1 MLWNRVEATE
11 ATVTLLTGKIYMPT
25 LASQPTGGA
34 STSSCKRQMRSEQ
47 EIFDDLT
54 NLCRSKGFVHAIA
67 QICFRDNIV
76 GFHDQLKAEDM
87 AKLFSESRLIRTEVT
102 TLIGL
107 MIGAPIDF
115 TLPAPTIVSSYIER
129 SEALLKELHEV
140 ILEPAKKAISSNDTA
155 AQNPNPFK
163 SGEILREVIFYGGE
177 SAYTSQY
184 RDLALKKYSADS
196 AWLLREKGIC
206 MEVALEAC
214 RGICQILDTRLV
226 ETVKSLEGKPI
237 DERTMLPGF
246 TFSCDEIAVYIR
258 QPVESVKAVVEA
270 FTVPNSD
277 RNATFTSLHSFNKA
291 YEFPFIRKGSDDFI
305 LLQYYGITEA
315 LYETPFYW
323 MCDDKTY
330 TETAFRNR
338 GNFTEAFSAERL
350 TSVFGRHC
358 VFRNVEILESKS
370 KVSGEIDVLVIFGNR
385 AIVVQAKSKKLT
397 LAARKGNDLQLQSD
411 FKLAVQRAVDQAHTC
426 AELLGKPSVILRCKD
441 GTPVLPT
448 GGLHTIF
455 PVSVVADHYPALAFQ
470 TRQFLKNRSNELIV
484 PPLVI
489 DVFGL
494 DAIVEML
501 NSPLRLLSYL
511 SLRAQYGNKFWI
523 SHEHMLLSFH
533 LTHNLWLEED
543 IDYELLHDSVA
554 LPLDVAMAV
563 RRDGIPGAKTPDG
576 ILTRMD
582 GTHFARIIKE
592 IEDETNPAAIDLGLM
607 LLELGEDTVRAI
619 NEGIVRLLDATA
631 ADGGLHG
638 TTISISTAST
648 GLTIHCSR
656 LDRNEAEI
664 ELWNRCGWW
673 KNSRNANSWF
683 GLAIRPDGAIQL
695 AGKLTTAL
703 NIHKQIEANPS
714 NSRSSYQLNMASG
727 RKAMRKIVRNE
738 RCPCGSGKKFKHCCI
753 DL

>member
-11 ATVTLLTGKIYMPT
+11 ATVSLLTGNIYMST
-25 LASQPTGGA
+25 HASQLTGEA
-34 STSSCKRQMRSEQ
+34 STRSCKRQMRSEQ

-54 NLCRSKGFVHAIA
+54 KHCRSKGFVHAIA

-76 GFHDQLKAEDM
+76 GFRDELKAEDM

-107 MIGAPIDF
+107 MMGAPIDF
-115 TLPAPTIVSSYIER
+115 NSPAPTIVSSYIER

-155 AQNPNPFK
+155 AQIPNLFK

-177 SAYTSQY
+177 SAYTFQY
-184 RDLALKKYSADS
+184 RDLATKKYSADS
-196 AWLLREKGIC
+196 AWLLQNKGIC
-206 MEVALEAC
+206 LKVAREVC
-214 RGICQILDTRLV
+214 RGICQLFETRLI
-226 ETVKSLEGKPI
+226 ETVKSLEDKPI
-237 DERTMLPGF
+237 NEWTMLPGF
-246 TFSCDEIAVYIR
+246 TFSCDELAAHIR
-258 QPVESVKAVVEA
+258 QPVESVRAVVEA
-270 FTVPNSD
+270 FTVPNSE
-277 RNATFTSLHSFNKA
+277 RNATFTSLHAFNAA
-291 YEFPFIRKGSDDFI
+291 YEFPFIRKGPDEFI
-305 LLQYYGITEA
+305 LLQDYGISEA
-315 LYETPFYW
+315 LYETPYYW
-323 MCDDKTY
+323 MCADKAY
-330 TETAFRNR
+330 AETAFRNR

-350 TSVFGRHC
+350 TSVFGDNR

-370 KVSGEIDVLVIFGNR
+370 EVLGEIDVLVLFGNR

-397 LAARKGNDLQLQSD
+397 LEARKGNDLWLQSD
-411 FKLAVQRAVDQAHTC
+411 FKAAVQHAVDQAYTC
-426 AELLGKPSVILRCKD
+426 AGLLDKPSVTLRCKGD
-441 GTPVLPT
+441 KSVPLVGP
-448 GGLHTIF
+448 LHTIF

-470 TRQFLKNRSNELIV
+470 ARQFLETRSNERIV

-511 SLRAQYGNKFWI
+511 SLRAQFGNNIWN
-523 SHEHMLLSFH
+523 SHEHMLLSYH
-533 LTHNLWLEED
+533 LTHNLWLEKD
-543 IDYELLHDSVA
+543 VDYEFHDSVS

-563 RRDGIPGAKTPDG
+563 RRDGIPGAATPDG
-576 ILTRMD
+576 ILTQME

-638 TTISISTAST
+638 MTISISTAST

-656 LDRNEAEI
+656 LDRSEAEI
-664 ELWNRCGWW
+664 ELWRRCNWW
-673 KNSRNANSWF
+673 KNSWKANSWL
-683 GLAIRPDGAIQL
+683 GLAIRPDGSIQL

-703 NIHKQIEANPS
+703 NIHKQIEP
-714 NSRSSYQLNMASG
+714 NS
-727 RKAMRKIVRNE
+727 
-738 RCPCGSGKKFKHCCI
+738 
-753 DL
+753 